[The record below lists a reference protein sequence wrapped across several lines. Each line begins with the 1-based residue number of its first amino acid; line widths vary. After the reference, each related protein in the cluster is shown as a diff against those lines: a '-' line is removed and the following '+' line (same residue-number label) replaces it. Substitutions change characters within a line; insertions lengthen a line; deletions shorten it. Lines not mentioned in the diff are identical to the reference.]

1 MSQPRTATRSLLFIL
16 AALAV
21 MMLGADAATAG
32 AQSYGELS
40 KPFSGSGANEFKI
53 LTGALAHAFGVD
65 PTDNSV
71 YVGDQPKKEN
81 EFRVQK
87 YTAGG
92 SFVASVSLKFKPSD
106 RVEGIEGIAVDPVL
120 KRIYVLTVYEREEES
135 AVEPEEFAAG
145 ALYAFKTEPSGTTL
159 VPAEGTNSEG
169 VLVSAAAMHAQ
180 SEEAGTPTSALLEPA
195 GIALDP
201 TTHDVIVLGHEDVGG
216 EKLQVAAQRV
226 GENGTL
232 GARWVDSGEC
242 FEVEGEEGA
251 ASCPKEGPAGAQVDL
266 EPGEPYSPVVTTT
279 GRVLVDLPQEVWEI
293 PKSFAANTPP
303 EPVVRFGSEGLQTL
317 LSPPFFTPREG
328 GGLTFVREAGEG
340 EGEGRLYQATAVL
353 NTPPHSNP
361 GVVVFKLA
369 KEGTA
374 PEELGWTAGNSKV
387 ALEEKTS
394 ETCAIS
400 AFSQPLLG
408 AGKGEE
414 LFVFDPNVP
423 SGESQKSPHPQVETF
438 GPGGHSCP
446 TATSVAPAATLN
458 GTPIGS
464 TSNPAHVGQKVAL
477 SSAVTG
483 ANVLSVQWSFGDG
496 TSETVT
502 KEQFQTAKVEHA
514 FTAEGTYKVS
524 ATIKTDDL
532 AEPTI
537 KTPVATV
544 IVAAANPTAQFTTS
558 AAPTTGSA
566 VKFTSTSL
574 DENKSAI
581 VKYAWNFGD
590 GSESSTGP
598 TVEHTY
604 SQAGEY
610 TVSLTVTDALGL
622 SGTTSHKVAVSAP
635 STPPPSGGGG
645 GGGGGGTST
654 PSSPPPGT
662 GVLPSK
668 TVGNPEAK
676 LASSAL
682 SVATAGSF
690 PVKVSCPAGE
700 SACSGTI
707 TLKTLTAISA
717 GKGKKKA
724 VLTLASG
731 SFTVTGGSAKTIT
744 LHLSAKA
751 KALLAHSHTLRARAT
766 LVAHDATGAS
776 RTTNV
781 TVTLKLTKKK

>member
-1 MSQPRTATRSLLFIL
+1 MSQPRTAIRRLLLIL

-32 AQSYGELS
+32 AQSYGELN

-81 EFRVQK
+81 EFRIQK
-87 YTAGG
+87 YNAAGN
-92 SFVASVSLKFKPSD
+92 FVASVSLKFKSTD
-106 RVEGIEGIAVDPVL
+106 RVEGIEGIAVDPEQ

-135 AVEPEEFAAG
+135 AVDAEEFAAG
-145 ALYAFKTEPSGTTL
+145 AIYAFKTEPSGTTL
-159 VPAEGTNSEG
+159 VPAEGANAEG
-169 VLVSAAAMHAQ
+169 LLVSATAMHAQ
-180 SEEAGTPTSALLEPA
+180 SEETGTPTAALLEPS

-201 TTHDVIVLGHEDVGG
+201 TTHEVIVLGHEDVGN
-216 EKLQVAAQRV
+216 EKLLVAAQRV
-226 GENGTL
+226 TQGGTA
-232 GARWVDSGEC
+232 GARWVDTGEC
-242 FEVEGEEGA
+242 FESESEEGA
-251 ASCPKEGPAGAQVDL
+251 ASCPKEGAAGLQSAI
-266 EPGEPYSPVVTTT
+266 EPGEPYSPVVTST
-279 GRVLVDLPQEVWEI
+279 GRVLVDLPQEIWEI
-293 PKSFAANTPP
+293 PKSFAANTSP
-303 EPVVRFGSEGLQTL
+303 EPVIRFRSEGLQTL

-328 GGLTFVREAGEG
+328 GGLAFVRESGEG
-340 EGEGRLYQATAVL
+340 ANEGRLYQAVAVL

-361 GVVVFKLA
+361 GVLVFKLA
-369 KEGTA
+369 KEGAA
-374 PEELGWTAGNSKV
+374 PEELGWTAGNNKV
-387 ALEEKTS
+387 SLEEKTS

-400 AFSQPLLG
+400 AFSQPLLA

-423 SGESQKSPHPQVETF
+423 SGESQKAPHPQVETF
-438 GPGGHSCP
+438 GPGGHACP
-446 TATSVAPAATLN
+446 TATAAVPTATLN

-464 TSNPAHVGQKVAL
+464 TSNPAHVGQKVTL
-477 SSAVTG
+477 SDAVKG
-483 ANVLSVQWSFGDG
+483 ANVLSVQWNFGDG

-502 KEQFQTAKVEHA
+502 KEEFQTAKVEHA
-514 FTAEGTYKVS
+514 YTVEGTYKVS

-537 KTPVATV
+537 SVPTATV
-544 IVAAANPTAQFTTS
+544 AVAAANPTAQFAVS
-558 AAPTTGSA
+558 ASPTVGSA
-566 VKFTSTSL
+566 VKFTSTSF

-590 GSESSTGP
+590 GSESTAGA
-598 TVEHTY
+598 VIEHSFAEART
-604 SQAGEY
+604 Y

-622 SGTTSHKVAVSAP
+622 TGTTALKVAVAAP
-635 STPPPSGGGG
+635 GGGG
-645 GGGGGGTST
+645 EGGGGGTS
-654 PSSPPPGT
+654 PSSPSSPGT
-662 GVLPSK
+662 AGVLPSK

-676 LASSAL
+676 LASSSL
-682 SVATAGSF
+682 TVAAAGSF

-700 SACSGTI
+700 SACSGTV
-707 TLKTLTAISA
+707 TLKTLSAISA

-731 SFTVTGGSAKTIT
+731 SFTVAGGSAKTIT

-766 LVAHDATGAS
+766 ILAHDATGAS
-776 RTTNV
+776 RTTVV
-781 TVTLKLTKKK
+781 TVTLKLAKKKK